1 MKIKIPLDFK
11 ITKTNHLIISCKING
26 IDGKFIIDSGAS
38 NSCIDT
44 NLSSKFKLNTSKSQE
59 NVSSATNTISKTY
72 ISEKNLLQIE
82 TLIYEDF
89 DIFLFD
95 MSHINKTFK
104 HHSIKKID
112 GIIGGDILKKFKAII
127 DYDKKNITLKLQG
140 F

>member
-82 TLIYEDF
+82 TIIYEDF

-95 MSHINKTFK
+95 MSHINKTLR
-104 HHSIKKID
+104 HNAIKKID

-127 DYDKKNITLKLQG
+127 DYDKKNITLKL
-140 F
+140 

>member
-1 MKIKIPLDFK
+1 MKKKIPVDFK

-26 IDGKFIIDSGAS
+26 VEGKFIIDSGAS

-44 NLSSKFKLNTSKSQE
+44 NLSSKFKLNISISQE
-59 NVSSATNTISKTY
+59 NASSATNTISKTY

-82 TLIYEDF
+82 TIIYEDF

-95 MSHINKTFK
+95 MSHINKTLR
-104 HHSIKKID
+104 HNAIKKID

-127 DYDKKNITLKLQG
+127 DYDKKNITLKL
-140 F
+140 